1 MVIATSSPTPRRLGG
16 KEGRLVTLVFA
27 TIVGL
32 SVGTNYLFSAYA
44 PQLASRLA
52 LSSTQLNV
60 IGSAGNLGVYLS
72 GIPIGRL
79 VDRHGP
85 TFLLIFSAV
94 ALSSAYLIIRSIYF
108 GGQDGIFSAI
118 GVPGLALME
127 MFTGIG
133 TYSQT
138 RFYFGLRST
147 FDMCFVNVTGST
159 AALAAAGNAIAL
171 SFKKTRATALSLV
184 LSGFGLSAFFCEQSL
199 VRIIWRKISPTT
211 SDPTAALLLLL
222 ALGCGAS
229 MALGAIT
236 IRRPAIIIPATPAP
250 VPPPSIVVNSPS
262 PDDSEDDA
270 DTIAAGL
277 FPSERTPLVRSNS
290 SKSIQRRHRM
300 ASFRAHPPFTTHRR
314 LLFVFNGLCSGCGLM
329 YINNVGTLVRTLALS
344 PGSSDQPPWHVAVQQ
359 ANLVSLLSVFNCLGR
374 LLTGFLS
381 DFMLHRAP
389 AKWMFSRIWWNVST
403 AVMLVVA
410 QITISRASTIDGVW
424 AGLTVPTIL
433 VGLAHGSVFGIS
445 GIIGLERFG
454 IKHFSGN
461 NGVLALAPAIFVR
474 PRRGSWLE
482 CTATHEAHGCL
493 AQGQAT
499 NLMFGKIYDHQA
511 SQFSKHPSVLA
522 ASTCTL
528 GRDCHLLSFRITTMM
543 AVLALGFGMVLS
555 NRQSMKRR
563 AA

>member
-32 SVGTNYLFSAYA
+32 SAGTNYLFSAYA

-52 LSSTQLNV
+52 LSSTQLNL

-133 TYSQT
+133 
-138 RFYFGLRST
+138 
-147 FDMCFVNVTGST
+147 ST

-184 LSGFGLSAFFCEQSL
+184 LSGFGLSAFFYSS
-199 VRIIWRKISPTT
+199 IWRKISPTT

-290 SKSIQRRHRM
+290 SKSVHDEVISVSGWGLARELD
-300 ASFRAHPPFTTHRR
+300 FW

-359 ANLVSLLSVFNCLGR
+359 AKLVSLLSVFNCLGR

-445 GIIGLERFG
+445 GIIGLERIG

-461 NGVLALAPAIFVR
+461 NGVLALAPAIF
-474 PRRGSWLE
+474 
-482 CTATHEAHGCL
+482 
-493 AQGQAT
+493 GQAT

>member
-16 KEGRLVTLVFA
+16 KGGRLVTLVFA

-32 SVGTNYLFSAYA
+32 SAGTNYLFSAYA

-94 ALSSAYLIIRSIYF
+94 ALSSAFLIVHSIYF
-108 GGQDGIFSAI
+108 GGQDGIFSTI

-127 MFTGIG
+127 MLTGIG

-138 RFYFGLRST
+138 RFHSALRATSN
-147 FDMCFVNVTGST
+147 MCLANVTGST

-184 LSGFGLSAFFCEQSL
+184 LSGFGLSAFFYSS
-199 VRIIWRKISPTT
+199 IWREISPTT

-236 IRRPAIIIPATPAP
+236 IRRPAIIIPASLAP

-290 SKSIQRRHRM
+290 SKSVHDEVISVSGWGLARELD
-300 ASFRAHPPFTTHRR
+300 FW

-329 YINNVGTLVRTLALS
+329 YINNVGTL
-344 PGSSDQPPWHVAVQQ
+344 Q

-389 AKWMFSRIWWNVST
+389 AKWRFSRIWWNVST

-424 AGLTVPTIL
+424 TGLTVPTVL
-433 VGLAHGSVFGIS
+433 VGFAHGSVFGIS

-461 NGVLALAPAIFVR
+461 NGVLALAPAIF
-474 PRRGSWLE
+474 
-482 CTATHEAHGCL
+482 
-493 AQGQAT
+493 GQAT

-511 SQFSKHPSVLA
+511 SRSSKHPSLLA

-528 GRDCHLLSFRITTMM
+528 GRDCYLLSFRITTMM
-543 AVLALGFGMVLS
+543 AVLALGFGLVLS